1 MKSAQRAAFMIC
13 VLMLGCGGSASAWSK
28 RTPIRGADGQDN
40 WWKIHCEGD
49 KSACERQA
57 SDACPTGY
65 DVKDREGLRYLL
77 VKCKGPGA
85 PREEV
90 EW

>member
-1 MKSAQRAAFMIC
+1 MKRAQQAALIVC
-13 VLMLGCGGSASAWSK
+13 GLMLACGGAASAWSK
-28 RTPIRGADGQDN
+28 RTPIRGPDGQDD
-40 WWKIHCEGD
+40 WWKIHCKVDDSG
-49 KSACERQA
+49 CTRQA

-65 DVKDREGLRYLL
+65 DVKDREGQRYLL
-77 VKCKGPGA
+77 IKCKGPGA